1 MSDILSQDEINA
13 LLSSLM
19 EEQEPEAASA
29 PAPAGPKDIKP
40 YDFRRPDKFSKVQL
54 RTLEMLHDTFA
65 RHLSTALSTY
75 LRTPIKVTLTL
86 VEQLTFDEFIS
97 SLPAL
102 TVIASIDMS
111 PLDGRAVLEINPAVA
126 FSMIDRLLGGTGRF
140 EGQPREFT
148 DLEQMLMK
156 KILARVVD
164 NLAGAWSNLIQ
175 LEPSLE
181 NMETN
186 PQFIQVMSP
195 NDSVS
200 VLAFEVSAENMSG
213 TMSLCLP
220 YLTLQP
226 IIPRLGAQQWFAEGR
241 RGIQESKKLALRK
254 EIERVKLPVSV
265 EVGRATITVRE
276 LLELEPGDII
286 KLDRHAPSDFKV
298 FVGSGAKF
306 LGRPGLVGRHLAV
319 EITAFAGTAEG
330 ANTNN
335 GRINGGALSNRAS
348 RGNSRE
354 SGNAGGKYESNGEG
368 KRAVDGDGNANSDDN
383 DGKGDPGAQSGA
395 Q

>member
-1 MSDILSQDEINA
+1 MSDILSQEEINA

-19 EEQEPEAASA
+19 EDQASEEAAGA
-29 PAPAGPKDIKP
+29 PAPAGPKDVKP

-65 RHLSTALSTY
+65 RHLSTTLSTH

-111 PLDGRAVLEINPAVA
+111 PLDGKAVLEINPAVA
-126 FSMIDRLLGGTGRF
+126 FSMIDRLLGGAGRF
-140 EGQPREFT
+140 EGEPRELT

-156 KILARVVD
+156 KLMARVVD
-164 NLAGAWSNLIQ
+164 DMAGVWSNLIQ

-186 PQFIQVMSP
+186 PQFVQAMSP

-200 VLAFEVSAENMSG
+200 VLAFEISAENMSG

-241 RGIQESKKLALRK
+241 RGIQDSKRLALRK
-254 EIERVKLPVSV
+254 EIERVKLPISV
-265 EVGRATITVRE
+265 EVGRAAITVRE
-276 LLELEPGDII
+276 LLGLEPGDII
-286 KLDRHAPSDFKV
+286 KLDRHAPSDFRV

-306 LGRPGLVGRHLAV
+306 LGRAGLVGRRVAV
-319 EITAFAGTAEG
+319 EITAFTGAAEG
-330 ANTNN
+330 INN
-335 GRINGGALSNRAS
+335 GRLNGS
-348 RGNSRE
+348 
-354 SGNAGGKYESNGEG
+354 
-368 KRAVDGDGNANSDDN
+368 VPGDGRGINNGDNNRNDNDN
-383 DGKGDPGAQSGA
+383 DGEGDPGARSDA